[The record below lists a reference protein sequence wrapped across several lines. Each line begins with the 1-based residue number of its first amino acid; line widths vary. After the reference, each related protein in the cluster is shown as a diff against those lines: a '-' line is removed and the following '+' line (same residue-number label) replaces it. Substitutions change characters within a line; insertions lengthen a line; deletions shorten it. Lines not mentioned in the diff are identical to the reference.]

1 MAKSK
6 DPENLYCSFCGRP
19 KDKASRLVVA
29 PGGVY
34 ICESCVELCA
44 QVLSSDS
51 WDDDADDFFST
62 TLKPKEIKSFL
73 DEYVIGQEEAK
84 VALSVAVYNHYK
96 RIRSHRALIDTE
108 IQKSNIVLIGP
119 TGVGKTLLAQTLAKI
134 LNVPFA
140 ISDAT
145 SITEAG
151 YVGEDVE
158 NIILKLFLNAHEDL
172 AATQRG
178 IIYLDEVDKL
188 ARKSADNPSIT
199 RDVSGEGVQQA
210 LLKILEGTVANVPPQ
225 GGRKH
230 PEQAYIPID
239 TTNILFILGGSFDGL
254 ADIIRKRTADSALGF
269 RSEPVSKSK
278 YESAELLKQV
288 MPSDLIKYGFIPEFV
303 GRIAV
308 IATLHDLET
317 SDLVQILTEP
327 KNSIVRQFQEL
338 MAMDG
343 IELQFESDALETIAE
358 QAMKRK
364 TGARGLRSIIEKLM
378 TKVMFEAPSVEGLER
393 ITITKAD
400 AERGN
405 VDIPEIVVEDA
416 KKKKKREMKQT
427 IEELLEEAS

>member
-1 MAKSK
+1 MKPR
-6 DPENLYCSFCGRP
+6 DPESIYCSFCGRP
-19 KDKASRLVVA
+19 KDRASRLVVA

-34 ICESCVELCA
+34 ICDSCVELCA
-44 QVLSSDS
+44 QVLRSDS
-51 WDDDADDFFST
+51 WDEEGDDAFST
-62 TLKPKEIKSFL
+62 ALRPKEIKTFL
-73 DEYVIGQEEAK
+73 DEYVIGQEDAK
-84 VALSVAVYNHYK
+84 IALSVAVYNHYK
-96 RIRSHRALIDTE
+96 RIRSNRAIIDTE
-108 IQKSNIVLIGP
+108 IQKSNILLIGA
-119 TGVGKTLLAQTLAKI
+119 TGVGKTLLAQTLARV

-158 NIILKLFLNAHEDL
+158 NIILKLFSNANEDIQ
-172 AATQRG
+172 ATQRG

-210 LLKILEGTVANVPPQ
+210 LLKILEGTVANVPPT

-254 ADIIRKRTADSALGF
+254 DDIIRKRSGDSALGF
-269 RSEPVSKSK
+269 RSVPASKSK
-278 YESAELLKQV
+278 FERTEILKEVLPQ
-288 MPSDLIKYGFIPEFV
+288 DLVKYGFIPEFV

-308 IATLHDLET
+308 ISTLHDLEK
-317 SDLVQILTEP
+317 DHLVEILTEP
-327 KNSIVRQFQEL
+327 KNAVVRQFQEL

-343 IELQFESDALETIAE
+343 IELEFEEDALDKIAE
-358 QAMKRK
+358 LAMKRK

-378 TKVMFEAPSVEGLER
+378 MMLMYEAPSIEGIER
-393 ITITKAD
+393 VKVTKKDVD
-400 AERGN
+400 AGQLDISNAVISERA
-405 VDIPEIVVEDA
+405 EKE
-416 KKKKKREMKQT
+416 KRGLD
-427 IEELLEEAS
+427 ELLEEAS

>member
-1 MAKSK
+1 MTKKK
-6 DPENLYCSFCGRP
+6 DTDNLYCSFCGRP
-19 KDKASRLVVA
+19 KERATRLVVA

-44 QVLSSDS
+44 QVLRSDS
-51 WDDDADDFFST
+51 WEEGDESFST
-62 TLKPKEIKSFL
+62 ILKPKEIKEFL
-73 DEYVIGQEEAK
+73 DEYVVGQDDAK
-84 VALSVAVYNHYK
+84 IALSVAVYNHYK
-96 RIRSHRALIDTE
+96 RIRSHRAVIDTE
-108 IQKSNIVLIGP
+108 IQKSNIILIGP
-119 TGVGKTLLAQTLAKI
+119 TGVGKTLLAQTLARV

-158 NIILKLFLNAHEDL
+158 NIILKLFANAKEDIQ
-172 AATQRG
+172 ATQRG

-210 LLKILEGTVANVPPQ
+210 LLKILEGTVANVPPT

-254 ADIIRKRTADSALGF
+254 TDIINKRTGSSTMGF
-269 RSEPVSKSK
+269 RAVPTSKSK
-278 YESAELLKQV
+278 LKQAATLKKV
-288 MPSDLIKYGFIPEFV
+288 LPQDLVKYGFIPEFV

-308 IATLHDLET
+308 LATLDDLEQP
-317 SDLVQILTEP
+317 DLVQILTEP
-327 KNSIVRQFQEL
+327 KNAITRQFQEL

-343 IELQFESDALETIAE
+343 VELEFEEDALEMIAE
-358 QAMKRK
+358 LAKKRK
-364 TGARGLRSIIEKLM
+364 TGARGLRSIIESLM
-378 TKVMFEAPSVEGLER
+378 MKMMYEAPSVKGLER
-393 ITITKAD
+393 IVITKD
-400 AERGN
+400 DVEKGCVN
-405 VDIPEIVVEDA
+405 IPESIEPKKP
-416 KKKKKREMKQT
+416 KKKKTKQS
-427 IEELLEEAS
+427 IDDMLEEAS